1 MAEANPDVATL
12 EAQWWAAWR
21 IADYSWD
28 GLAAKSSE
36 ACRDIGLKTLQD
48 YWSAERDR
56 LIPEP
61 GTPRRWTRF
70 HCPLAFADGSPS
82 PKAGWSD
89 AEWRALTHDLAAL
102 MLDPCVLFAGIVA
115 PLPAVPAGLWLN
127 APEACLTGGLTLSAA
142 AWHLD
147 KAWIDGPVDAGPRVD
162 GLWADEAVFA
172 GPVTLAGA
180 AIGPVSLKRTLF
192 IGDADFTRARFSD
205 SSAFTGARFA
215 NRADFSEAEFT
226 AYAEFEQAS
235 FGRTADF
242 FGVRFL
248 DRALFDGVQCLS
260 DIGFYKSAFVHRLSV
275 NGATF
280 YGKVNLE
287 GITDGDPIALSP
299 QTIQLLANGADEAP
313 GLTGTLDASGG
324 PSGRSFRS
332 LPKFLARHATFYENA
347 NFSNRDLLSPSSF
360 RGASFGERAQFYG
373 SDVHASVNFHGT
385 EFRRALRYNPRSLP
399 KYPESLLKLRYLG
412 EPSGDYAAFK
422 KAFRADRLARR
433 TDDFTADAYFD
444 GLEASFRTLKQ
455 MMEDRRDRVR
465 EGEFFNYE
473 LHARRQRKDVPWWER
488 AASFVYWG
496 ISDYGNSIF
505 RPLLV
510 MLLLYVGLSLAYFT
524 IGDHVN
530 LMAPSSL
537 LTSERLS
544 AAHLY
549 SAFGFSWNNVFSPFS
564 VLDPQRFSGGD
575 AWAHDLVFSADAGAD
590 FRIKVLGTLQ
600 SLLSLT
606 LAFLAGLAGRRRFQ
620 IN

>member
-1 MAEANPDVATL
+1 MATANPDVATL
-12 EAQWWAAWR
+12 EAQWWATWR
-21 IADYSWD
+21 AADFSWD

-48 YWSAERDR
+48 YWAAERDR

-61 GTPRRWTRF
+61 GTQRRWTRF

-82 PKAGWSD
+82 PKASWGET
-89 AEWRALTHDLAAL
+89 EWRALAQDLGAL

-115 PLPAVPAGLWLN
+115 RLPAAPDGLWLN
-127 APEACLTGGLTLSAA
+127 APHAYLMGNLTLSAA
-142 AWHLD
+142 AWQVD
-147 KAWIDGPVDAGPRVD
+147 KAWIDGAAIADPAIN

-172 GPVTLAGA
+172 GPVTLADTEIGA
-180 AIGPVSLKRTLF
+180 VSLKHALF
-192 IGDADFTRARFSD
+192 IGDADFTRTRFTDTSV
-205 SSAFTGARFA
+205 FTGARFA
-215 NRADFSEAEFT
+215 NRADFSEAEFSGH
-226 AYAEFEQAS
+226 AEFEQAS

-242 FGVRFL
+242 FGVSFL
-248 DRALFDGVQCLS
+248 NRALFDGAQCLS
-260 DIGFYKSAFVHRLSV
+260 DIGFYKAAFVRRLSV
-275 NGATF
+275 SDATF

-299 QTIQLLANGADEAP
+299 QSISLLANGADEAP
-313 GLTGTLDASGG
+313 GLTGTLDSAGG
-324 PSGRSFRS
+324 PSGRSFQS
-332 LPKFLARHATFYENA
+332 LPKLLARRSTFYENA

-360 RGASFGERAQFYG
+360 RGAAFFERAQFYG

-399 KYPESLLKLRYLG
+399 KYPESLLRLRYLG
-412 EPSGDYAAFK
+412 EASGDYAAFK
-422 KAFRADRLARR
+422 KAFRADRLLRR

-473 LHARRQRKDVPWWER
+473 LRARRRRNDVPWWER
-488 AASFVYWG
+488 TASFIYWG

-505 RPLLV
+505 RPLLM
-510 MLLLYVGLSLAYFT
+510 MLLLYTGLSLAYFAL
-524 IGDHVN
+524 GDHVS
-530 LMAPSSL
+530 LMAPG
-537 LTSERLS
+537 RLS
-544 AAHLY
+544 PAHLF

-575 AWAHDLVFSADAGAD
+575 QWAHDLVFSADEGAN

-600 SLLSLT
+600 SLLTLT

>member
-1 MAEANPDVATL
+1 MAQANPDVAAL

-21 IADYSWD
+21 AADYSWD
-28 GLAAKSSE
+28 GLAGKSSQ
-36 ACRDIGLKTLQD
+36 ACRDIGVKTLQD
-48 YWSAERDR
+48 YWAAERDR

-61 GTPRRWTRF
+61 GTSRRWTRI
-70 HCPLAFADGSPS
+70 HCPLVFADGSPS
-82 PKAGWSD
+82 PKAAWSD
-89 AEWRALTHDLAAL
+89 ADWRALADDLSAL
-102 MLDPCVLFAGIVA
+102 MLDPCVLFTGIVA
-115 PLPAVPAGLWLN
+115 RLPAAPDGLWLN
-127 APEACLTGGLTLSAA
+127 AAQAYLIGPLTLSTA

-147 KAWIDGPVDAGPRVD
+147 GAWIAGPVDAAKRVD
-162 GLWADEAVFA
+162 GLWADDTVFA
-172 GPVTLAGA
+172 GPATLSDGDIGA
-180 AIGPVSLKRTLF
+180 TSLKRALF
-192 IGDADFTRARFSD
+192 IGDADFIRTTFSD
-205 SSAFTGARFA
+205 TSVFTGARFA
-215 NRADFSEAEFT
+215 NRADFSEAEFSQH
-226 AYAEFEQAS
+226 AEFEQAQ
-235 FGRTADF
+235 FARTADF
-242 FGVRFL
+242 FGARFL
-248 DRALFDGVQCLS
+248 NRALFDGVQCLS
-260 DIGFYKSAFVHRLSV
+260 DIGFYKSAFVRRLSV

-299 QTIQLLANGADEAP
+299 QTLTLLANGADEDP

-324 PSGRSFRS
+324 PSGRSFQS
-332 LPKFLARHATFYENA
+332 LPKFLARHAVFYENA
-347 NFSNRDLLSPSSF
+347 NFSNRDLLAPSSF

-412 EPSGDYAAFK
+412 ETSGDYAAFK
-422 KAFRADRLARR
+422 KAFRADRLDRR

-473 LHARRQRKDVPWWER
+473 LRARRRRNDVPWWER
-488 AASFVYWG
+488 TASFIYWG

-505 RPLLV
+505 RPLLM
-510 MLLLYVGLSLAYFT
+510 MLALYVGLSLTYFAL
-524 IGDHVN
+524 GDHVN
-530 LMAPSSL
+530 VLAPG
-537 LTSERLS
+537 RLS
-544 AAHLY
+544 SDHLY

-575 AWAHDLVFSADAGAD
+575 QWAHDLVFSPDEAAD